1 MDITNA
7 VVMHKSFGEGT
18 VLTQDNGRITVQFAS
33 KTTAFSYP
41 DAFEKFLM
49 AADPNLQSV
58 IAAEIAARK
67 AEKEETQRKK
77 AEVFAA
83 KREEQNRSSAKAS
96 VSEISE
102 RIKRIDGSKMV
113 FFVFQ
118 GEVFAKEA
126 RGGYIWA
133 PIYTRGG
140 TYAHHWDRL
149 LDVRK
154 GDIIL
159 HGCDAQ
165 IKALSIA
172 KGECYESPQPDEL
185 MKNDE
190 REREGRRVDCDYALL
205 SNPIR
210 TADFREDIIRLSQA
224 KYSAF
229 DKDGNG
235 NMGYLYALNGEL
247 AQIFIH
253 AVAGKNPELA
263 AFDL

>member
-1 MDITNA
+1 MDIINA

-18 VLTQDNGRITVQFAS
+18 VLTQDNGRVTVQFAS

-41 DAFEKFLM
+41 DAFEKFLI
-49 AADPNLQSV
+49 AADQNLQSA
-58 IAAEIAARK
+58 IAAELAARK

-77 AEVFAA
+77 TEALAA
-83 KREEQNRSSAKAS
+83 KQEEQNRSSAKALI
-96 VSEISE
+96 SEAAE

-118 GEVFAKEA
+118 GEAFGKQAH
-126 RGGYIWA
+126 GGYIWA

-140 TYAHHWDRL
+140 THAHHWDRL

-172 KGECYESPQPDEL
+172 KGECYESPQPEEL
-185 MKNDE
+185 MKSDE
-190 REREGRRVDCDYALL
+190 YEREGRRVDCDYMLL
-205 SNPIR
+205 ANPIR

-247 AQIFIH
+247 AQMFIRA
-253 AVAGKNPELA
+253 AVEKNPELA
-263 AFDL
+263 ALNL